1 MIYAYYRVST
11 DKQDFT
17 SQRYGVIEFCHQRG
31 FSIDKEIIDDGI
43 SGTIIADKRKLGKLL
58 KILNAGD
65 TLIVPE
71 LSRLGRKT
79 QDVLTSCQILLT
91 KKVKVYFVKQA
102 IYLEDTPTS
111 NMLITIF
118 SAFAQLERDLIAQRT
133 REALAK
139 RKAEGIILGRPKGHR
154 NLKLKLTGKEKAIR
168 RLLSKGYS
176 KTMIAKK
183 LKVCKD
189 TLNNFIRDNEI

>member
-17 SQRYGVIEFCHQRG
+17 SQKFGVMEFCRQREL
-31 FSIDKEIIDDGI
+31 SIDKEIIDDGI

-58 KILNAGD
+58 KVLKSGD
-65 TLIVPE
+65 TLIVSE

-102 IYLEDTPTS
+102 LYLEDTPTG
-111 NMLITIF
+111 NILITIF

-139 RKAEGIILGRPKGHR
+139 KKAEGMVLGRPKGHR
-154 NLKLKLTGKEKAIR
+154 NSRLKLTGREEVIR
-168 RLLSKGYS
+168 RLLSKGCS
-176 KTMIAKK
+176 KNMIAKK

-189 TLNNFIRDNEI
+189 TLNKFIRDNKI